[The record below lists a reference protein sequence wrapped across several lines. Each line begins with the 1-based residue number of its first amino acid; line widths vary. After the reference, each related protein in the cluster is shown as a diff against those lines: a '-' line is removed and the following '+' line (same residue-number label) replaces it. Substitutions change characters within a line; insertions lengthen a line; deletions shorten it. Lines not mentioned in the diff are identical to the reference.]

1 MLFKGWLSYKCDL
14 LDVSFN
20 SVHMQHI
27 NLERVR
33 LSKTKTKVIKS
44 KDTDNVMNQSNWK
57 QMHMADN
64 QTLIAIIIIIN
75 FFSSMTYY
83 RFFLISCKS

>member
-57 QMHMADN
+57 QMHMAD
-64 QTLIAIIIIIN
+64 IIN
-75 FFSSMTYY
+75 SKALEFTK
-83 RFFLISCKS
+83 FLLEIS